1 MSASFK
7 EVLHGIAKRLDLTPS
22 GLSENTTGKF
32 AEFITAAMTLAW
44 EFYVWPDLLD
54 IREETLTAHP
64 TVAGAKYIPRETA
77 DRNLRTVVKCYD
89 RDPRVDECAGE
100 VGYTVRGD
108 GLYLGSLCKLSS
120 VFVEW
125 RDVPPKFTD
134 EAHVQASAYVKDAL
148 VWDHDGTGHVY
159 KALQAVPSNTVITN
173 TAYWQKV
180 TIPDFL
186 TEPIKAGVIG
196 AYKQAKGD
204 YGTARVKLEYLREA
218 LEHEIE
224 QFTGQS
230 QQHQSY

>member
-22 GLSENTTGKF
+22 GLTEATTNKF
-32 AEFITAAMTLAW
+32 AEYITSAMKLAW

-54 IREETLTAHP
+54 IREETVIAHP
-64 TVAGAKYIPRETA
+64 TVTGANYIPRETVN
-77 DRNLRTVVKCYD
+77 RILRTVVECYD
-89 RDPRVDECAGE
+89 RDPRVDECAGR
-100 VGYTVRGD
+100 VGYTLRGD
-108 GLYLGSLCKLSS
+108 GLYLGSLCKLTT

-134 EAHVQASAYVKDAL
+134 DLHIEADAYVKGEL
-148 VWDHDGTGHVY
+148 VWDEEGTGHVY
-159 KALQAVPSNTVITN
+159 KALQTVPEDTEITD
-173 TAYWQKV
+173 TDYWQAV
-180 TIPDFL
+180 SIPHFL
-186 TEPIKAGVIG
+186 VEPIKAGVIG
-196 AYKQAKGD
+196 AHKQAKGE
-204 YGTARVKLEYLREA
+204 YGTARVKIEYLQEA